1 MVFQRVSCHITE
13 SLRQLW
19 CRGKSRCVRRW
30 SALGSCETFG
40 VGFNQ
45 DEEAAQGL
53 WTREVKYPLHDF
65 EKIKSYWLDVR
76 VQRKMVNSIW
86 SWSRA
91 FLEAYIATKQTEGE
105 GECFEEAW
113 EIWGNSVLSTS
124 PILTSLII
132 IRTLPGTCCY
142 SNFMSFLKNYCFI
155 IFTCMHVFVCIFV
168 YHMPLVPTEAGR
180 GLWISWNWSYSWLW
194 AAVWML
200 RIDPR
205 SSVRSE
211 HAFNCWVVSPAS
223 LFQF

>member
-1 MVFQRVSCHITE
+1 MVTFYSSSLVRQGDSLGTHTLESRWQSFSLCSSECVYVCGVCIRSPLPELPDQHRVSKVVFQRVSCRITE

-45 DEEAAQGL
+45 DEEKAQGL

-132 IRTLPGTCCY
+132 IRTLPGTRCY
-142 SNFMSFLKNYCFI
+142 SNFMSF
-155 IFTCMHVFVCIFV
+155 
-168 YHMPLVPTEAGR
+168 
-180 GLWISWNWSYSWLW
+180 
-194 AAVWML
+194 
-200 RIDPR
+200 
-205 SSVRSE
+205 
-211 HAFNCWVVSPAS
+211 
-223 LFQF
+223 